1 MELPNFSPERRYK
14 LMVLADMCGSARQT
28 SEISAALEM
37 GIV

>member
-1 MELPNFSPERRYK
+1 MELPDFSPERRYK
-14 LMVLADMCGSARQT
+14 LMVLSDMCESARQS